1 MYSLLSLSLCPVDGL
16 CVGNKLVDVGGR
28 EPASA
33 PATAL
38 GLRVNFNFPASRQS
52 RGPTKGIAAP
62 STFSPKAKESS
73 TESLMSLPADSAIT
87 SPTGS
92 PRVPPRVPSPA
103 LARSFAAQQPWVLR
117 TWMYPSSSEDRTGFQ
132 GHEIE
137 WSPLRDFFLSPS
149 PSRDRTAADSGQ
161 IESTMNQ
168 SLAPRITWHLGDPNL
183 VSISSNAVL
192 LLLLFEV
199 PDLRAIWI
207 GQEPQG
213 RLVKTPLRQDREA
226 YDPNEF
232 PDFVVLS
239 RQAFDANPELASAW
253 AQDHVDPEKDDFRN
267 WEQVA
272 AIGVLGGKKECQD
285 PTLDSAWVY
294 PATRV
299 KHHLRKL
306 AAESPIRSHTFG
318 FTLDGSILTLY
329 LHTPSGLLYSSD
341 IECTESN
348 GHLSMFIMRLL
359 SLDDLHLGKIA
370 SPGEP
375 DGPPLP
381 FPVAALPPRVPVFA
395 HHLGDE
401 PTMDS
406 VEIAQTVFC
415 SGAVLGLQTS
425 ASRVRATRMGVNGE
439 QEYAMTVSF
448 VEEARCDEHDR
459 IRLLIASASP
469 QEREGL
475 TNFVDVHREVNF
487 STVPHFLNGHSDA
500 DSAALKPRAMEVA
513 FQERCFET
521 IWTVDS
527 TEALIRVVLGVVKGL
542 RSLYRMR
549 ILHRDVSSGNIMV
562 GPDGEGVLIDYDL
575 AVLMDGPFGDA
586 ARLERVGT
594 FAFRARHLMEFCGS
608 LLHQPWHDI
617 ESLVYVILL
626 VVFLQ
631 PTGPESWGRMSE
643 EAATVWKNWN
653 WDEYAY
659 DTKWVLLQRQSNRR
673 ELLKPYLGFWE
684 GLPDL
689 IAIVAKYCGL
699 NLSAYMYGSV
709 EAEEY
714 LKSEWGSGEL
724 SHDQLVADLEKLL
737 EEIVQTRR
745 KRASVSPVIV

>member
-1 MYSLLSLSLCPVDGL
+1 M
-16 CVGNKLVDVGGR
+16 N
-28 EPASA
+28 
-33 PATAL
+33 
-38 GLRVNFNFPASRQS
+38 
-52 RGPTKGIAAP
+52 
-62 STFSPKAKESS
+62 
-73 TESLMSLPADSAIT
+73 LPEESAIT

-92 PRVPPRVPSPA
+92 PKVPAPPPPLPSPP
-103 LARSFAAQQPWVLR
+103 LARSFTAQLPWVLR
-117 TWMYPSSSEDRTGFQ
+117 TWMFPSSSEDRTGFQ

-137 WSPLRDFFLSPS
+137 WSSLRDFFLSPS
-149 PSRDRTAADSGQ
+149 PSRDGTAADLGQ
-161 IESTMNQ
+161 TESTMNQ
-168 SLAPRITWHLGDPNL
+168 SLAPRITWQLGDPNL
-183 VSISSNAVL
+183 
-192 LLLLFEV
+192 
-199 PDLRAIWI
+199 
-207 GQEPQG
+207 EPQG

-239 RQAFDANPELASAW
+239 RQAFDGNSELASAW
-253 AQDHVDPEKDDFRN
+253 AQDHVDAEKDDFRN

-272 AIGVLGGKKECQD
+272 AIGVLGGKKICQD

-329 LHTPSGLLYSSD
+329 LHTPSGLFYSSD

-348 GHLSMFIMRLL
+348 GHLSMFITRLL
-359 SLDDLHLGKIA
+359 SLNDLDLGKIA

-381 FPVAALPPRVPVFA
+381 FPVATLPPRVPVFA
-395 HHLGDE
+395 HHLGDGS
-401 PTMDS
+401 TIDS

-487 STVPHFLNGHSDA
+487 GLVPHFLKGQSDA

-527 TEALIRVVLGVVKGL
+527 TEALIRVALGVVKGL
-542 RSLYRMR
+542 RSLHRMR

-575 AVLMDGPFGDA
+575 AVLMDGPFGNA
-586 ARLERVGT
+586 ARLERVEPSHSEQDNSSTMSARFCISRGT
-594 FAFRARHLMEFCGS
+594 TSSRSFTSSFSSFSRNPRGQAAACQKWPLRCGMIGTLNSGPTISKRALSKCGRAGGSCWSHIWTSGKAFLIS
-608 LLHQPWHDI
+608 LLLLRSTADSVCRFLLTVRSQKRNGSRKDGTRVS
-617 ESLVYVILL
+617 SLTTISMRIWTICFSRLS
-626 VVFLQ
+626 
-631 PTGPESWGRMSE
+631 GG
-643 EAATVWKNWN
+643 
-653 WDEYAY
+653 
-659 DTKWVLLQRQSNRR
+659 NRSDHNTCIMTDR
-673 ELLKPYLGFWE
+673 SFNF
-684 GLPDL
+684 
-689 IAIVAKYCGL
+689 V
-699 NLSAYMYGSV
+699 
-709 EAEEY
+709 
-714 LKSEWGSGEL
+714 
-724 SHDQLVADLEKLL
+724 
-737 EEIVQTRR
+737 
-745 KRASVSPVIV
+745 